1 MEPIHLPPIPRQ
13 LRAFLLEETGVEP
26 VVHSRGKVLVLEHKN
41 ERVRLT
47 VTYRFGVFH
56 RVPSWDQT
64 GSTLEIDGKPSQLAE
79 DKAEYVKVFR
89 GEAEPTGP
97 AWESVQVPSRATPRH
112 GGHNLLQAVKTGPAR
127 SRRR

>member
-1 MEPIHLPPIPRQ
+1 MDPIHIPPAPRH
-13 LRAFLLEETGVEP
+13 LRTFLMEETGVEP
-26 VVHSRGKVLVLEHKN
+26 VLSLRGKVLVLEHKN

-56 RVPSWDQT
+56 RVPTWSQT

-79 DKAEYVKVFR
+79 DEAEYVKVFR

-97 AWESVQVPSRATPRH
+97 AWESGQVPSRATPRH
-112 GGHNLLQAVKTGPAR
+112 GGHNMLRAVKAGPAR